1 MPCCGAEPA
10 GAPAILTQR
19 AARGESGRLWRR
31 SSRACRRRLMSGK
44 LSLPSGQVFSQQ
56 AERRGLAR
64 LAAGRD
70 EFIAHKTP
78 ETSILEPVAAPCE
91 KTKIQIT
98 RLVSYRIAR
107 LVSSRIGSSRLGRI
121 VSSPRDASVRL
132 PRERRETPDTRTK
145 SCRPG
150 QAARGWRQLVI
161 AAEHRRRGLR
171 CWLSPRRRFHV
182 SPAQSG
188 AETSRKC
195 ASSQLLMDL
204 RREPSPPINPS
215 AGPARP
221 SGASFKRAV

>member
-1 MPCCGAEPA
+1 MMTTRTSDPRE
-10 GAPAILTQR
+10 L
-19 AARGESGRLWRR
+19 
-31 SSRACRRRLMSGK
+31 
-44 LSLPSGQVFSQQ
+44 
-56 AERRGLAR
+56 
-64 LAAGRD
+64 
-70 EFIAHKTP
+70 
-78 ETSILEPVAAPCE
+78 TSILRVISWATTKGVDLEPVAAPCE
-91 KTKIQIT
+91 NAKIQISG
-98 RLVSYRIAR
+98 LVSYRIDR

-204 RREPSPPINPS
+204 RREPSPPS
-215 AGPARP
+215 SSTAGPARP
-221 SGASFKRAV
+221 WGLHSSVLCEC